1 MRVQL
6 MTEYRL
12 ACPLGSRITGKLES
26 ERIETDWWGL
36 CWRLLRWIHQRLIN
50 SRMTAVLQAVIIVTG
65 HALTMPTNT
74 RSLVGSTQNQV
85 PAAPSQNKVPWP
97 PGRTA
102 AAGSNTT
109 AQL

>member
-65 HALTMPTNT
+65 HALDHADKHEV
-74 RSLVGSTQNQV
+74 VGRV
-85 PAAPSQNKVPWP
+85 DPE
-97 PGRTA
+97 PGSGSA
-102 AAGSNTT
+102 IPKQGALAAG
-109 AQL
+109 